1 MSSRGV
7 VNQSKL
13 GKINSLL
20 HTLKLSKECKQIFKD
35 YDIKAVF
42 SVGGYSAAPA
52 SFAALFSHLPLF
64 IHEQNS
70 KSGSLNKLLK
80 PFAKQF
86 YSAFE
91 KEIVPYP
98 VADNF
103 EKASIC
109 KELKNIIFLG
119 GSQGAKFI
127 NDLALNLAPELQKK
141 ELASFINAEKMS
153 LKSINKPIKT

>member
-1 MSSRGV
+1 M
-7 VNQSKL
+7 
-13 GKINSLL
+13 
-20 HTLKLSKECKQIFKD
+20 
-35 YDIKAVF
+35 
-42 SVGGYSAAPA
+42 
-52 SFAALFSHLPLF
+52 PLF

-98 VADNF
+98 VADKFF
-103 EKASIC
+103 EKARIR

-141 ELASFINAEKMS
+141 ALISFINAEKTS
-153 LKSINKPIKT
+153 LKSINKLIKT